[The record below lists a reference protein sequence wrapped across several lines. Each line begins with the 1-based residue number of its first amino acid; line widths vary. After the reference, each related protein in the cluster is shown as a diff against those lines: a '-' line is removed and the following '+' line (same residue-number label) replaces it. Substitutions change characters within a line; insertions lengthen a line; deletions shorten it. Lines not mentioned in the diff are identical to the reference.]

1 MLNTCKFASI
11 NLPDTTPVR
20 VDDIPMDQHLQYVY
34 TKTEAIASVLPPF
47 DVHTI
52 PEYRFDM
59 EVETL
64 VQELARIHRTVP
76 SVDRK
81 AFLACVDDI
90 LALWDSTPYFN
101 DYLVS
106 YEDIINQISSTC
118 NSDEPLDYFWRDKL
132 DMNIHLQRRITA
144 SANARNVVWRLDKMR
159 DMRFRRIVHHL
170 MACYSRDVP
179 ENPTPPSVNDHSDVA
194 TPYPKCS
201 STMSDIRDAEF
212 SSSIPT
218 VLAEV
223 DVPNEI
229 RPIFETFLKALAA
242 ANYVLLSPHDQRYRE
257 GEIIRERLRHF
268 EAVDASIPWTIVHAF
283 GQPIA
288 VVSSSVQPQTEY
300 GPNGPNRD
308 LRPIIAGLLNATY
321 GSGATTPAPPSH
333 TGTDTAA
340 PASAPNS
347 VRTAASD
354 ETTGASVP
362 NALPAASLAAAV
374 TPTATPRDCP
384 TPVYGSPGPSY
395 WPQSKQTDMFGE
407 RYEEW
412 REHE

>member
-1 MLNTCKFASI
+1 
-11 NLPDTTPVR
+11 
-20 VDDIPMDQHLQYVY
+20 
-34 TKTEAIASVLPPF
+34 
-47 DVHTI
+47 
-52 PEYRFDM
+52 
-59 EVETL
+59 
-64 VQELARIHRTVP
+64 
-76 SVDRK
+76 
-81 AFLACVDDI
+81 
-90 LALWDSTPYFN
+90 
-101 DYLVS
+101 
-106 YEDIINQISSTC
+106 
-118 NSDEPLDYFWRDKL
+118 
-132 DMNIHLQRRITA
+132 
-144 SANARNVVWRLDKMR
+144 
-159 DMRFRRIVHHL
+159 
-170 MACYSRDVP
+170 
-179 ENPTPPSVNDHSDVA
+179 
-194 TPYPKCS
+194 
-201 STMSDIRDAEF
+201 MSDIRDAEF

-242 ANYVLLSPHDQRYRE
+242 ANYVLLSPHDQRYR
-257 GEIIRERLRHF
+257 GTYIFFKLREKSSANGLRHF

-374 TPTATPRDCP
+374 TPTATPRDSP

-407 RYEEW
+407 RYNEW